1 MRDKARPDTCSSDH
15 AGHLAPYLQPT
26 LSDFAS
32 KKIHRLRKKVNIGMS
47 PRNQRDMTAQPEL
60 SQRYFNDVYV
70 PLNFGPQNPFQQFFR
85 RFFRTTASSIAVH
98 SIDLLREVHPTS
110 ILDLGC
116 GTGAYLAELAAA
128 YPLERAVG
136 VDFSEAAIAMAE
148 TRLSNRNVFSFE
160 RAPVEHCQALD
171 GTYDVVLAIGLFD
184 YLRFDSMLFDAMLKA
199 ARTMAIVTLP
209 RRRFR
214 LQRLARHAWLRMNGV
229 TLCTYM
235 WPDIEKICQS
245 APEAKRFSMRI
256 SHPPDLP
263 DNEWL
268 VCRRLE
274 PPA

>member
-1 MRDKARPDTCSSDH
+1 MRRK
-15 AGHLAPYLQPT
+15 
-26 LSDFAS
+26 
-32 KKIHRLRKKVNIGMS
+32 KKVNIGMS
-47 PRNQRDMTAQPEL
+47 SRNQRDMTAHHDL

-70 PLNFGPQNPFQQFFR
+70 PLNFAAQNPIQRFCR

-98 SIDLLREVHPTS
+98 GIDLLRDVRPKS
-110 ILDLGC
+110 LLDLGC
-116 GTGAYLAELAAA
+116 GTGIFLAELAAA

-136 VDFSEAAIAMAE
+136 VDFSQAAIAMAE
-148 TRLSNRNVFSFE
+148 SRLSNRNIFSFE
-160 RAPVEHCQALD
+160 RAPVEQCKALR

-184 YLRFDSMLFDAMLKA
+184 YLRFDSMLFEAMLKA
-199 ARTMAIVTLP
+199 ARSMVIVTLP

-235 WPDIEKICQS
+235 SPDIERICQS
-245 APEAKRFSMRI
+245 APEAGRFSMRI

-274 PPA
+274 RPA